1 MPTTATPASEKID
14 EKMLADRAQSVGHLF
29 RSRVQKTP
37 NRVAYWYPTGDDYAK
52 VTWAEVQDRVYPMA
66 AGLISLGVQSEDR
79 VALASGTR
87 YEWALADLA
96 NMCAGTTTTTIYPT
110 TIADDVAFILADS
123 GSVAAFA
130 EDATQVEKLRSIRD
144 TIPDVRKVIV
154 FDGEGDGDWVMSLAE
169 LEDAG
174 RALLAEEPGAVDAR
188 IDAIESDHLATIIYT
203 SGTTGRPKGVRLLH
217 KTWTYQGAAT
227 GAIKIL
233 QEDDLQ
239 YLWLPLAH
247 VFGKQLLTI
256 PLQVGFPTV
265 IDGRIDKI
273 VENLPKVKPTFMAAV
288 PRIFEKV
295 HGNVSLMMQ
304 KEGGAKLKLFNWA
317 TGVGAKISDLE
328 IAGQKPGV
336 ALAAQHRLA
345 DKLVLSTVRNRFGG
359 NIRFFISGS
368 AALNYEIAKWFHSVG
383 LPVAEG
389 YGLTETSSAAYVN
402 RLENFKIGSVGWPLP
417 GLETRI
423 AEDGEILL
431 RGEGIMAGYHNNP
444 EATAEVL
451 DDDGWFHTGD
461 IGELDANGYLK
472 ITDRKKDLF
481 KTSNGKYVA
490 PSQLEASFKA
500 LCPYVSQILVH
511 GNNRN
516 FVSALVTLDAE
527 AIKPWAAANGMDGK
541 SYEEIVT
548 SAQAH
553 DMVQGYIEQLNGGLN
568 RWEQVKKFSI
578 LGSDFTVDGGELTP
592 SLKMKRK
599 VVQDKFAKDLDAFYA

>member
-1 MPTTATPASEKID
+1 MPTTTTPASEKID

-169 LEDAG
+169 LEEAG
-174 RALLAEEPGAVDAR
+174 RALLAAEPGAVDAR
-188 IDAIESDHLATIIYT
+188 IDSIQPDHLATIIYT

-317 TGVGAKISDLE
+317 TGVGAKVSDLE

-431 RGEGIMAGYHNNP
+431 RGEGIMSGYHNNP

-527 AIKPWAAANGMDGK
+527 AIKPWAAANGLGEK

-553 DMVQGYIEQLNGGLN
+553 DMVQGYIEQLNGSLN

>member
-174 RALLAEEPGAVDAR
+174 RALLAEEPGAVGAR
-188 IDAIESDHLATIIYT
+188 IDSIESDHLATIIYT

-451 DDDGWFHTGD
+451 EDDGWFHTGD